1 MHRLGTSILS
11 ALLILITAG
20 GAGAQ
25 TTFERVRAQMAEVH
39 SRVDVDGTVQYT
51 KQFERWQWFWKARLT
66 PEGDFAT
73 PDMYLRAQRDVQRA
87 KMKAMADGYVQALP
101 TWKELGPEA
110 PDLPARN
117 NQWSGI
123 GRVNTVA
130 IHPTQQNTMLLGAA
144 QGGIWRTTNGGGAWD
159 EVDVPE
165 FPIFGVSDI
174 QFAQTKP
181 SVVYVATGDVNASIP
196 GSLNGFPG
204 FSYGVIKS
212 TDNGTTWA
220 RTGLT
225 LEPAQNNLVARLWVD
240 PRNEDIVIAATYAG
254 IQKSTD
260 GGTTW
265 TSKTSALP
273 FRDLIGNPK
282 TYDVLYASTFQV
294 FSGGAAIYR
303 STNAGETW
311 EEVLRLPLANRIRLA
326 VTPANPAMVGAVASE
341 YRRDNQRRYNGLE
354 GVYKSTDYG
363 ASFTDMK
370 VTLNLLGW
378 NPTGTDQDGQGFYD
392 LAMAIS
398 PTNANL
404 WFVGGV
410 NKWRSTNAG
419 SSWVLSSHWYGGG
432 GAPWVHADHHF
443 MTYHPTQRRLYACTD
458 GGIARS
464 NDDGV
469 TWRDISNGLKIQ
481 QYYGL
486 AVSNIMPNVTLAGS
500 QDNGTAGTTDGKT
513 FYHVL
518 DGDGMMTAID
528 VVNPNTGYAS
538 QPNGT
543 FYRTTNGGDNWRQIA
558 RPSEF
563 SEPGGAWVAPIVV
576 DPQKEAVVYIGYT
589 QIYRSSNR
597 GTNWQKL
604 SDVQV
609 NSYLRHIA
617 VSPVNSNYIVIANDA
632 QVWLTTNGGIQWTE
646 QPGLAGYVQDVEF
659 HPTEPTTY
667 WVTFGGFSPSNKV
680 VQVSGGK
687 TTNIT
692 GAGLPNVPA
701 NCVVY
706 QPGTFGR
713 LYVGTDVGVFFRD
726 GDLDVWQPY
735 GAGMPE
741 TIISDLRL
749 IPSAGLLRA
758 STYGRGLWEIPAVQ
772 CVATKPSV
780 SAVGGITE
788 VCMGTDVVLEAP
800 AGFEAYAWS
809 NGETTRS
816 ITLSTFVQSGD
827 YTVSVTDGSGCRATS
842 DAFAV
847 SIKRTPARP
856 SVSVV
861 GGTTLRSSA
870 IGGIQIFQ
878 WLLDGTEIPGAT
890 QREYV
895 PEKRGQYS
903 VRVTNNDGCSAE
915 SLPVEVGDPVS
926 VAEGDNRIAGI
937 RVQPNPVD
945 QVLAI
950 TFISGGIDRVEIVAL
965 DGRVVTQQPIEP
977 GQSMVEI
984 NLERQ
989 APGAYMV
996 RALGPT
1002 VQWSEMI
1009 VKR

>member
-1 MHRLGTSILS
+1 MHRLGSSILS

-39 SRVDVDGTVQYT
+39 SRVDVDGTVQFT

-404 WFVGGV
+404 
-410 NKWRSTNAG
+410 
-419 SSWVLSSHWYGGG
+419 
-432 GAPWVHADHHF
+432 
-443 MTYHPTQRRLYACTD
+443 
-458 GGIARS
+458 
-464 NDDGV
+464 
-469 TWRDISNGLKIQ
+469 
-481 QYYGL
+481 
-486 AVSNIMPNVTLAGS
+486 
-500 QDNGTAGTTDGKT
+500 
-513 FYHVL
+513 
-518 DGDGMMTAID
+518 
-528 VVNPNTGYAS
+528 
-538 QPNGT
+538 
-543 FYRTTNGGDNWRQIA
+543 
-558 RPSEF
+558 
-563 SEPGGAWVAPIVV
+563 
-576 DPQKEAVVYIGYT
+576 
-589 QIYRSSNR
+589 
-597 GTNWQKL
+597 
-604 SDVQV
+604 
-609 NSYLRHIA
+609 
-617 VSPVNSNYIVIANDA
+617 
-632 QVWLTTNGGIQWTE
+632 
-646 QPGLAGYVQDVEF
+646 
-659 HPTEPTTY
+659 
-667 WVTFGGFSPSNKV
+667 
-680 VQVSGGK
+680 
-687 TTNIT
+687 
-692 GAGLPNVPA
+692 
-701 NCVVY
+701 
-706 QPGTFGR
+706 
-713 LYVGTDVGVFFRD
+713 
-726 GDLDVWQPY
+726 
-735 GAGMPE
+735 
-741 TIISDLRL
+741 
-749 IPSAGLLRA
+749 
-758 STYGRGLWEIPAVQ
+758 
-772 CVATKPSV
+772 
-780 SAVGGITE
+780 
-788 VCMGTDVVLEAP
+788 
-800 AGFEAYAWS
+800 
-809 NGETTRS
+809 
-816 ITLSTFVQSGD
+816 
-827 YTVSVTDGSGCRATS
+827 
-842 DAFAV
+842 
-847 SIKRTPARP
+847 
-856 SVSVV
+856 
-861 GGTTLRSSA
+861 
-870 IGGIQIFQ
+870 
-878 WLLDGTEIPGAT
+878 
-890 QREYV
+890 
-895 PEKRGQYS
+895 
-903 VRVTNNDGCSAE
+903 
-915 SLPVEVGDPVS
+915 
-926 VAEGDNRIAGI
+926 
-937 RVQPNPVD
+937 
-945 QVLAI
+945 
-950 TFISGGIDRVEIVAL
+950 
-965 DGRVVTQQPIEP
+965 
-977 GQSMVEI
+977 
-984 NLERQ
+984 
-989 APGAYMV
+989 
-996 RALGPT
+996 
-1002 VQWSEMI
+1002 
-1009 VKR
+1009 